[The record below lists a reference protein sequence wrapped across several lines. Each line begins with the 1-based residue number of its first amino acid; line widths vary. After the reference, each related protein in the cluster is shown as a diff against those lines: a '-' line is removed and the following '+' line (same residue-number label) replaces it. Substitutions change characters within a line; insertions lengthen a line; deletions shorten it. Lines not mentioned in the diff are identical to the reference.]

1 MKYLLIL
8 ITALIPL
15 SLKSQSFDKKKHE
28 RHLIM
33 GSDTSKYY
41 YYKTKTYLIRE
52 TNGYEWRS
60 TMPINWKIEKH
71 ITEGSTI
78 IKLESIQ
85 TDSMT
90 KIFNGLSGTLFLE
103 D

>member
-1 MKYLLIL
+1 MKYFLIL
-8 ITALIPL
+8 IILLPL

-33 GSDTSKYY
+33 GSDTSKYD

-60 TMPINWKIEKH
+60 TMPINWKVEKH
-71 ITEGSTI
+71 LTEGSTI

>member
-8 ITALIPL
+8 ITTLISL
-15 SLKSQSFDKKKHE
+15 SLKSQTFDKKKHE

-33 GSDTSKYY
+33 GSDTSNYY

-85 TDSMT
+85 TDSMV

>member
-1 MKYLLIL
+1 MKYFLIL
-8 ITALIPL
+8 ITLQPL

-60 TMPINWKIEKH
+60 TMPINWKVEKH

-85 TDSMT
+85 TDSMK
-90 KIFNGLSGTLFLE
+90 KIFNGLSGILFLE

>member
-8 ITALIPL
+8 ITALI
-15 SLKSQSFDKKKHE
+15 SVSSKSQTFDKKKHE

-33 GSDTSKYY
+33 
-41 YYKTKTYLIRE
+41 TKTYLIRE

-85 TDSMT
+85 TDSMA

>member
-1 MKYLLIL
+1 M
-8 ITALIPL
+8 PL
-15 SLKSQSFDKKKHE
+15 
-28 RHLIM
+28 
-33 GSDTSKYY
+33 
-41 YYKTKTYLIRE
+41 
-52 TNGYEWRS
+52 
-60 TMPINWKIEKH
+60 NWKVEKH
-71 ITEGSTI
+71 LTEGSTI